1 LLYSYALNT
10 PPPMMDHGFRM
21 IRLCIKLLVCSD
33 DYSAC
38 VGNFQTI
45 NPPNSIMHN
54 GKHTPPSLGS
64 NCAHTLWRPAI
75 DIQTGPL
82 CSTESY
88 PISPLS
94 VTRSQLV
101 FNYSAN
107 DHPSAAL

>member
-1 LLYSYALNT
+1 
-10 PPPMMDHGFRM
+10 
-21 IRLCIKLLVCSD
+21 
-33 DYSAC
+33 
-38 VGNFQTI
+38 
-45 NPPNSIMHN
+45 MHN
-54 GKHTPPSLGS
+54 GKHTPSSLGS